1 MNASKHHFMSLIK
14 GGSMEIERKFIVDQ
28 IPSDLDI
35 FKNSYIEQGYLSIIP
50 EVRIRMLN
58 DKCFLTVK
66 SSGTLSRDEYET
78 EISLNTYNDFKK
90 KLIGESLIKQR
101 HYINIGEYVAELDIY
116 ENLKNLKVVEV
127 EFMTVDQAIRFK
139 IPNWFGKEVTYDES
153 FKNKNLF
160 KIIS

>member
-1 MNASKHHFMSLIK
+1 
-14 GGSMEIERKFIVDQ
+14 MEIERKFIVDQ
-28 IPSDLDI
+28 IPIDLDI
-35 FKNSYIEQGYLSIIP
+35 FKTNYIEQGYLSITP